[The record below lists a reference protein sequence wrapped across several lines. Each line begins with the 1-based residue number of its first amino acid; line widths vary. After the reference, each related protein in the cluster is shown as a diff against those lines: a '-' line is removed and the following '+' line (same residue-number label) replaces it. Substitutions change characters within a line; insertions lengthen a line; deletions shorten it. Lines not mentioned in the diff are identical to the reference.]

1 MLLYHRIFVQQWFRV
16 ICWFF
21 VCVYAG
27 YAISTALADVWLTI
41 PISAYW
47 DSDITP
53 THKVDE
59 NKLYLANAFFN
70 IITDCILLVLPL
82 TVVWR
87 LHMEVWQK
95 LALSAI
101 FALGTLTMIASIVRL
116 TLFFQV
122 DGTDPTCEPLLRS
135 AFYCT

>member
-1 MLLYHRIFVQQWFRV
+1 MV
-16 ICWFF
+16 CWFF

-41 PISAYW
+41 PIDAYW

-53 THKVDE
+53 THKVNED
-59 NKLYLANAFFN
+59 KLYLANAFFN
-70 IITDCILLVLPL
+70 IITDCTLLVLPL

-87 LHMEVWQK
+87 LHMEFWQK
-95 LALSAI
+95 LALSGI

-116 TLFFQV
+116 TLFFKV
-122 DGTDPTCEPLLRS
+122 DGSDPTCKFSSYFIVDQADTDSQTEITSP
-135 AFYCT
+135 